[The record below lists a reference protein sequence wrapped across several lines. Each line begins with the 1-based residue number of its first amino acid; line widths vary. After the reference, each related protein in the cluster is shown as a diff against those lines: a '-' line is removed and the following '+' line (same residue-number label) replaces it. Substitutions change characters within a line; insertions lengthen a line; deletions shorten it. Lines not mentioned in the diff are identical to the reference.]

1 MSVTI
6 SVLGS
11 INSDIVARASRL
23 PHVGETVDGLGTDMY
38 LGGKGTNQAV
48 QAQLLGARTYFIGC
62 VGADAQGESVREN
75 LKGQG
80 VDDTFLY
87 TLPNRRTGCCV
98 IYVDTTNG
106 DNMLVYDAGANKAIT
121 REIVDSAKER
131 IKDSSVFITQNE
143 INADMVAYGL
153 SAAKSLGVTTI
164 LNPAPAV
171 PLPEDVFTLADYITP
186 NETES
191 EAYTGIL
198 RADLPLTQWARANA
212 EWFLKKGV
220 KNVCITLGDK
230 GAYYYDGAREVM
242 KKAFR
247 IRAADTTAAGDAF
260 NGGLAYGAANGWDI
274 EKSML
279 LGSAC
284 GAMAAMTVGAQN
296 SLRPMDD
303 ILHYLKTEGHT
314 LA

>member
-1 MSVTI
+1 MGVTI

-11 INSDIVARASRL
+11 INSDIVAKASRL
-23 PHVGETVDGLGTDMY
+23 PHVGETVEGFGVDMH

-87 TLPNRRTGCCV
+87 TLPDQRTGCCV
-98 IYVDTTNG
+98 IYVDTNG

-121 REIVDSAKER
+121 REIVDSARAR
-131 IKDSSVFITQNE
+131 IQESSVFITQNE

-153 SAAKSLGVTTI
+153 SVAKSLGVTTI

-171 PLPEDVFTLADYITP
+171 PLPDGVFPLVDYITP

-198 RADLPLTQWARANA
+198 RANLPLNEWARANA
-212 EWFLKKGV
+212 EWFLKKGA
-220 KNVCITLGDK
+220 KRVCITLGDK
-230 GAYYYDGAREVM
+230 GAYYYDGTQEVL
-242 KKAFR
+242 KPAFR
-247 IRAADTTAAGDAF
+247 IKAVDTTAAGDAF
-260 NGGLAYGAANGWDI
+260 NGGLAYGISNGWDI

-284 GAMAAMTVGAQN
+284 GAMAAMTIGAQN
-296 SLRPMDD
+296 SLRNMED
-303 ILHYLKTEGHT
+303 ILHYLKTEGQT

>member
-1 MSVTI
+1 MGVTI

-11 INSDIVARASRL
+11 INSDIVAKASRL
-23 PHVGETVDGLGTDMY
+23 PHVGETVDGLGTDMF

-48 QAQLLGARTYFIGC
+48 QAQLLGAHTYFIGC

-87 TLPNRRTGCCV
+87 TLTDRRTGCCV
-98 IYVDTTNG
+98 IYVDKNG

-121 REIVDSAKER
+121 REIVDSARER
-131 IKDSSVFITQNE
+131 IKESSVFITQNE

-153 SAAKSLGVTTI
+153 SIAKSLGVTTI

-171 PLPEDVFTLADYITP
+171 PLPDDVFPLADYITP

-198 RADLPLTQWARANA
+198 RADLPLNEWARANA

-220 KNVCITLGDK
+220 KKVCITLGDK
-230 GAYYYDGAREVM
+230 GAYYYDGTQEVFQ
-242 KKAFR
+242 KAFR
-247 IRAADTTAAGDAF
+247 IKAVDTTAAGDAF
-260 NGGLAYGAANGWDI
+260 NGGLAYGIANGWEI
-274 EKSML
+274 KKSML

-284 GAMAAMTVGAQN
+284 GAMAAMTIGAQN

-303 ILHYLKTEGHT
+303 ILHYLKTEGQT

>member
-1 MSVTI
+1 MGVTI

-11 INSDIVARASRL
+11 INSDIVAKASRL
-23 PHVGETVDGLGTDMY
+23 PHVGETVDGLGTDMF

-48 QAQLLGARTYFIGC
+48 QAQLLGAHTYFIGC

-87 TLPNRRTGCCV
+87 TLPDRRTGCCV
-98 IYVDTTNG
+98 IYVDTNG

-121 REIVDSAKER
+121 QEIVESAKER
-131 IKDSSVFITQNE
+131 IKESSVFITQNE
-143 INADMVAYGL
+143 INTDMVAYGL
-153 SAAKSLGVTTI
+153 SIAKSLGVTTI

-171 PLPEDVFTLADYITP
+171 PMPDDVFPLADYITP

-198 RADLPLTQWARANA
+198 RANLPLMDWARANA
-212 EWFLKKGV
+212 KWFLNKGV
-220 KNVCITLGDK
+220 KKVCITLGDK
-230 GAYYYDGAREVM
+230 GAYYYDGAQEVFQ
-242 KKAFR
+242 KAFR
-247 IRAADTTAAGDAF
+247 IKAVDTTAAGDAF
-260 NGGLAYGAANGWDI
+260 NGGLAYGIANGWEI

-284 GAMAAMTVGAQN
+284 GAIAAMTIGAQN

-303 ILHYLKTEGHT
+303 ILNYLKTEGHT

>member
-6 SVLGS
+6 AVLGS
-11 INSDIVARASRL
+11 INYDIVAKAARL
-23 PHVGETVDGLGTDMY
+23 PHVGETVDGFGTDMY

-48 QAQLLGARTYFIGC
+48 QAQLLGAKTYFIGC
-62 VGADAQGESVREN
+62 VGTDTQGESVREN
-75 LKGQG
+75 LKSQG
-80 VDDTFLY
+80 VDDTFLF
-87 TLPNRRTGCCV
+87 TLPDARTGCCV
-98 IYVDTTNG
+98 IYVDTNG
-106 DNMLVYDAGANKAIT
+106 DNMLVYAAGANKAIT

-131 IKDSSVFITQNE
+131 IQEAKVFITQNE
-143 INADMVAYGL
+143 VNADMVAYGL
-153 SAAKSLGVTTI
+153 SLARSLGVTTI
-164 LNPAPAV
+164 LNPAPAA
-171 PLPEDVFTLADYITP
+171 PIPDDVFPLVDYITP

-198 RADLPLTQWARANA
+198 RTDMPLEAWARANA

-220 KNVCITLGDK
+220 KKVCITMGDK
-230 GAYYYDGAREVM
+230 GAYYYDGTQEII

-247 IRAADTTAAGDAF
+247 IKAVDTTAAGDAF
-260 NGGLAYGAANGWDI
+260 NGGLAYGIANGWDI

-284 GAMAAMTVGAQN
+284 GAMAAMTIGAQN
-296 SLRPMDD
+296 SLRPMDQV
-303 ILHYLKTEGHT
+303 LHYLQTEGHT